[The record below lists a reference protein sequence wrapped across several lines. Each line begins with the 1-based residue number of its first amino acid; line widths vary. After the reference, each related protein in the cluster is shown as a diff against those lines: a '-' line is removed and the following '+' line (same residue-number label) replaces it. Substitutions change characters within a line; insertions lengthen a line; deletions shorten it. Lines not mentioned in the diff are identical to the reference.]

1 LAPTVQQ
8 EPLGASLA
16 EKTSSGSKA
25 LPLLV
30 VAMLIIAAAA
40 SYFYFSSS
48 STQDASAPASQALDT
63 ASAQPAA
70 ATPATPPPTSPP
82 IEEASNQTQPTA
94 EEAPAAAPDVV
105 RSAGVEA
112 LIKAATS
119 DDASQLE
126 ALIRE
131 LESEPAPAVGNRGE
145 ARRINYRALPL
156 LREKRYLEAVP
167 ILEEARLADESDVEV
182 VGNLA
187 DTLMRAGRLDE
198 AWGVALE
205 ALRLAP
211 RRTVGWS
218 TIGMLSAKRDDAP
231 GAVACLLTAYRFS
244 NAQPTTLKVYS
255 KLATSDED
263 PKVRAAL
270 EETVERITAM
280 R

>member
-1 LAPTVQQ
+1 M
-8 EPLGASLA
+8 EPSFA

-30 VAMLIIAAAA
+30 VAILIIAAAG

-48 STQDASAPASQALDT
+48 STQDASAPVSLAPAT
-63 ASAQPAA
+63 ASSQPSAV
-70 ATPATPPPTSPP
+70 TPATPPPTSPP
-82 IEEASNQTQPTA
+82 AEQASNETQSA
-94 EEAPAAAPDVV
+94 ALESPAAAPDVV
-105 RSAGVEA
+105 RGAGVEA
-112 LIKAATS
+112 VILAATS
-119 DDASQLE
+119 GDAVRLE
-126 ALIRE
+126 ALISE
-131 LESEPAPAVGNRGE
+131 LELQPAVPVGNRGE
-145 ARRINYRALPL
+145 ARRIAYRALPL
-156 LREKRYLEAVP
+156 LRDRRYLEAIP

-182 VGNLA
+182 AGNLA

-198 AWGVALE
+198 AWPMALE

-244 NAQPTTLKVYS
+244 NAQPTTLKVFS

-263 PKVRAAL
+263 PAVRAAL
-270 EETVERITAM
+270 GETIKRITAV

>member
-1 LAPTVQQ
+1 LEPTVQQ

-16 EKTSSGSKA
+16 EKTSSGSRA

-30 VAMLIIAAAA
+30 VAILTIAAAA

-48 STQDASAPASQALDT
+48 STQDASAPTSQAPDT

-70 ATPATPPPTSPP
+70 ATPATPPPAAPP

-105 RSAGVEA
+105 RGAGVEA
-112 LIKAATS
+112 LIQAATS
-119 DDASQLE
+119 GDASQLE

-156 LREKRYLEAVP
+156 LREKRYLEAIP

-187 DTLMRAGRLDE
+187 DTLMRAGKLDE
-198 AWGVALE
+198 AWQMALSG
-205 ALRLAP
+205 LRLAP
-211 RRTVGWS
+211 RRTVSWS
-218 TIGMLSAKRDDAP
+218 TIGMLSAKRDNLPA
-231 GAVACLLTAYRFS
+231 AVACLVTGYRFS
-244 NAQPTTLKVYS
+244 DVQLNTLKVYS
-255 KLATSDED
+255 RLATTDD
-263 PKVRAAL
+263 DAKVRAAM
-270 EETVERITAM
+270 EEAVKRIEASS
-280 R
+280 